1 MARDAYSTSEAAKIL
16 GLSERR
22 VRQLV
27 ADGRLPADRDG
38 EGKISLPQAA
48 VHAERRNRKS
58 GGRSNGRKAPAKAAA
73 SAPTLDTDAIA
84 EQVAAVVSK
93 AVEGRLEITQKAESL
108 VRQELDEERARRME
122 IEKQLE
128 AAKVELRL
136 ANEKLEE
143 AGRKRG
149 LFRRR
154 EG

>member
-27 ADGRLPADRDG
+27 ADGRLPADRDA
-38 EGKISLPQAA
+38 EGKISVPQAA

-58 GGRSNGRKAPAKAAA
+58 GGSRNGRKAAAKPSA
-73 SAPTLDTDAIA
+73 SASTLDTDALA

-108 VRQELDEERARRME
+108 LRQELDEERARRME
-122 IEKQLE
+122 MEKQVEVLRTQL
-128 AAKVELRL
+128 AAAE
-136 ANEKLEE
+136 EKAEE

>member
-1 MARDAYSTSEAAKIL
+1 MARDAYSTSEAAKVL

-27 ADGRLPADRDG
+27 ADGRLPAERDA
-38 EGKISLPQAA
+38 EGKISVPQAA

-58 GGRSNGRKAPAKAAA
+58 GGRSNGRKAAEKAPA
-73 SAPTLDTDAIA
+73 SAPALDTDAFA

-108 VRQELDEERARRME
+108 VRQELDEERARRTE
-122 IEKQLE
+122 LEKQLE
-128 AAKVELRL
+128 VAKAELLAAE
-136 ANEKLEE
+136 EKLEE

>member
-1 MARDAYSTSEAAKIL
+1 MARDAYTTAEAAKVL

-27 ADGRLPADRDG
+27 ADGRLPAERDA
-38 EGKISLPQAA
+38 EGKITLPQAA

-58 GGRSNGRKAPAKAAA
+58 GGRSNGRKAAAKASA
-73 SAPTLDTDAIA
+73 SAPALDADALA

-108 VRQELDEERARRME
+108 MRQELDEERARRSE
-122 IEKQLE
+122 AEQQL
-128 AAKVELRL
+128 AALRAELQ
-136 ANEKLEE
+136 AAQEKLEE

-149 LFRRR
+149 IFRRR